1 MVSVAVGVAEKG
13 ADRGPLGSVECASLS
28 DAQSVSGR
36 RIATQSQKEDIHVR
50 PKEVEEV
57 TNHLKR
63 VERGEKRS

>member
-1 MVSVAVGVAEKG
+1 VCKSVRCSNSIRK
-13 ADRGPLGSVECASLS
+13 ADSNTREE
-28 DAQSVSGR
+28 
-36 RIATQSQKEDIHVR
+36 SQKEDIHGR